1 MADYLTAARPYA
13 RALFNEA
20 RDKNAFVDW
29 QHALNGLA
37 AIVAA
42 LSTLHVIG
50 NPSISIEQLYTLCYD
65 TLRELVAVK
74 NNIEQD
80 LQRFIHLL
88 LFEKRLKAVSN
99 IAQLYHELV
108 AQHNNIIEVTVI
120 SATALTKAQQEK
132 LVSALEKRFNS
143 TVTIDYSHDAALVGG
158 LIIKSDNWVF
168 DGSIRSK
175 LMRLTERVI

>member
-1 MADYLTAARPYA
+1 MADYLTVARPYA

-20 RDKNAFVDW
+20 LGQNAFADW
-29 QHALNGLA
+29 QHVLNALA
-37 AIVAA
+37 AVVDV
-42 LSTLHVIG
+42 LSALHVID
-50 NPSISIEQLYTLCYD
+50 NPSISTEQVYLLCYD

-88 LFEKRLKAVSN
+88 LIEKRLKAVSD
-99 IAQLYHELV
+99 IAQMYHELV
-108 AQHNNIIEVTVI
+108 AQHNKIVEVAVI

-132 LVSALEKRFNS
+132 LIAALEKRFNS
-143 TVTIDYSHDAALVGG
+143 TVTIHYSQDASLVGG